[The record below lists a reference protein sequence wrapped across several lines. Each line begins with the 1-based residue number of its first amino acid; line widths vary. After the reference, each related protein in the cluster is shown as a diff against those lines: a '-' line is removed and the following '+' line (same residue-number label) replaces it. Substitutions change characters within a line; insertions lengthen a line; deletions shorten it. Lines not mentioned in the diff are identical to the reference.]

1 MDQLR
6 GICIL
11 FELGLHVGDVGAIT
25 TPPLIE
31 ILRHH
36 GLQTMLSPEK
46 EIVYDTAELNC
57 IPDLGDVALPNSYH
71 FLDAR

>member
-1 MDQLR
+1 
-6 GICIL
+6 
-11 FELGLHVGDVGAIT
+11 
-25 TPPLIE
+25 LIE

-46 EIVYDTAELNC
+46 EIVYDAAELNC

-71 FLDAR
+71 VLHAR